1 LLAGV
6 VGAGAVRAGDGGGHH
21 ADRLPD
27 DLFAEPAH
35 FRQPAGELGTSAD
48 RIDRTYLDSGAEE

>member
-1 LLAGV
+1 VAHKPIH
-6 VGAGAVRAGDGGGHH
+6 R
-21 ADRLPD
+21 ADRIPG

-48 RIDRTYLDSGAEE
+48 RVHRKYLDSGAEE

>member
-1 LLAGV
+1 MLAGV
-6 VGAGAVRAGDGGGHH
+6 VAAGVVRAGDGAAIMLIGFPG
-21 ADRLPD
+21 

-48 RIDRTYLDSGAEE
+48 RIHRTYLDSGAEE